1 MGGWGM
7 ADTSVGQPGEQKE
20 KRQRLSAAKRRESIL
35 AAAKEVFA
43 QHSYREASTKL
54 LADAA
59 GVTEPMLY
67 KHFGS
72 KKGLFLAVL
81 HHYTGRFIHQ
91 WRQRIEQHSR
101 QGLHIALAEAAMDY
115 HAVVKA
121 DPDVPKVIFQG
132 SAAGADDPE
141 FAEATGH
148 YIMAVY
154 GLFRGVMARAQQANL
169 IDADVSL
176 DAATWGYMSMAF
188 AAQFG
193 LMYSRR
199 QGEETQWQDWML
211 RASSELW
218 LRGLHLPKTE

>member
-1 MGGWGM
+1 MG
-7 ADTSVGQPGEQKE
+7 DSSQRPEQPE
-20 KRQRLSAAKRRESIL
+20 KRQRLSAARRREVIL
-35 AAAKEVFA
+35 MRAKEVFA

-72 KKGLFLAVL
+72 KRGLFLAVL
-81 HHYTGRFIHQ
+81 DYYGEQFIHE
-91 WRQRIEQHSR
+91 WQRRIMQHANQSL
-101 QGLHIALAEAAMDY
+101 QTALAEVAMDY

-121 DPDVPKVIFQG
+121 DPDVPRVIFQG
-132 SAAGADDPE
+132 SAAAADDPE
-141 FAEATGH
+141 FAQATGR
-148 YIMAVY
+148 YITAVY
-154 GLFRGVMARAQQANL
+154 KTFRSLMARAQAARL
-169 IDADVSL
+169 IDPDVSL

-193 LMYSRR
+193 LMYTPQQR
-199 QGEETQWQDWML
+199 EEAQQWQEWML

-218 LRGLHLPKTE
+218 LRGLHLPNG